1 MSELHF
7 LPIKGKASEIL
18 KAILNT
24 PEVSS
29 CSRKEI
35 FALRLVSEEIVMNI
49 TSYAYPEG
57 SEDYLDVEIEK
68 TDNRIVIRFKDGG
81 VPVNPL
87 ERKMPDTNLSWKLR
101 HIGGLGIFLVIKKM
115 DDVRYAYVGNENVL
129 TIEKSVSGST
139 SLNS

>member
-29 CSRKEI
+29 CSRKDI

-57 SEDYLDVEIEK
+57 SEDYLDVVIEK

-81 VPVNPL
+81 VPFNPL